1 MTPAWRT
8 KVAHTPSCDQNK
20 ESASLDLT
28 LLRKELMNLKRGKE
42 KLSKLKYK
50 RKKGHGKQDYIHKTQ
65 HSDTEG
71 EFQKA
76 QHPDLEYQKEK
87 KVKVEQI
94 HI

>member
-1 MTPAWRT
+1 M
-8 KVAHTPSCDQNK
+8 
-20 ESASLDLT
+20 DLT

>member
-1 MTPAWRT
+1 M
-8 KVAHTPSCDQNK
+8 
-20 ESASLDLT
+20 DLT

-50 RKKGHGKQDYIHKTQ
+50 RKKGHGKQDYLHKIQ

-76 QHPDLEYQKEK
+76 
-87 KVKVEQI
+87 
-94 HI
+94 